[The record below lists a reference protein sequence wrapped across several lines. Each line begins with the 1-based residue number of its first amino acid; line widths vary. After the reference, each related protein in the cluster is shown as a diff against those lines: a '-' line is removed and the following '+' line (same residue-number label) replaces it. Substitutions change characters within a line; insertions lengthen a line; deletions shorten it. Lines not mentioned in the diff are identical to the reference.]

1 MFEKLSL
8 QKCTLLSQS
17 RYSQHLEILGVFSS
31 LASPPKELICLSFP
45 MGNAITIDELEEA
58 YSTAEI
64 QSRFFE
70 ILDTPNAYDMPTPE
84 PFYYDAKT
92 PEAYEPFGMLPLDVW
107 NLVAE
112 YLAVPELRTMSKLP
126 SCYAD
131 LPA

>member
-1 MFEKLSL
+1 
-8 QKCTLLSQS
+8 
-17 RYSQHLEILGVFSS
+17 
-31 LASPPKELICLSFP
+31 

-70 ILDTPNAYDMPTPE
+70 ILNVPNTNDMPTPE

-107 NLVAE
+107 NIVTE
-112 YLAVPELRTMSKLP
+112 YLAVPELCIMSK
-126 SCYAD
+126 
-131 LPA
+131 